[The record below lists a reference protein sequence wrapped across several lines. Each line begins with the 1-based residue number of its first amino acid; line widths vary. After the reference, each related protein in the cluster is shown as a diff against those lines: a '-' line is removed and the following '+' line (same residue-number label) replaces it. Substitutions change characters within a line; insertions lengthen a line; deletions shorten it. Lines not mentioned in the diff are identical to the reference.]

1 VPFLLRLLL
10 WGLAATAP
18 QFAQSLLLGFKAG
31 IPMTQYFDTR
41 SAASLSS
48 SADYSAATRRYTAGV
63 SAEWRSE
70 TVLGIEADVLY
81 KRMGYVGIIHTIDSS
96 RGISTTAAFDIKGDS
111 WDFPILLKYRFRR
124 KLHPYASG
132 GGVVRYVG
140 PVQARGE
147 ETAQDL
153 VAGTTTRTPIDTA
166 DPFDLRK
173 RFYPGVSAGSGVELR
188 RGRLRL
194 LPELR
199 YTRWTANIA
208 KRGGLLRFEP
218 DQWEWLL
225 GVLF

>member
-1 VPFLLRLLL
+1 MPFPLRLLFL
-10 WGLAATAP
+10 ALAATAP
-18 QFAQSLLLGFKAG
+18 QFAQSFFLGIKAG
-31 IPMTQYFDTR
+31 IPVTQYFDTR
-41 SAASLSS
+41 SAANSSS
-48 SADYSAATRRYTAGV
+48 SADYSAATRRYTVGV

-70 TVLGIEADVLY
+70 TGLGLEADVLY
-81 KRMGYVGIIHTIDSS
+81 KRMGYVGILHTVDGS
-96 RGISTTAAFDIKGDS
+96 RGISTTSAFDIKGNS

-124 KLHPYASG
+124 KLHPYAGG
-132 GGVVRYVG
+132 GGVLRYVG
-140 PVQARGE
+140 PVRARGA
-147 ETAQDL
+147 ETMQDL
-153 VAGTTTRTPIDTA
+153 GAGTTTRTPIDTA

-173 RFYPGVSAGSGVELR
+173 RFYPGASAGGGVEFR

-218 DQWEWLL
+218 NQWEWLL